1 MTTERAEPGRSSELL
16 GDVLRLVPD
25 PALLRRRRDGVIL
38 EANRAF
44 AELLDEPREELLGVP
59 LDEIDLEFLGDERE
73 GYLEALRGEG
83 EVRDVPI
90 HVAAGG
96 TRRLQL
102 ISSRLVEYRGEPCV
116 LSVAKDITDREDAQR
131 RLEASE
137 RRYRRL
143 FERNVAGT
151 FRTALD
157 GTILECNQA
166 FADMFG
172 FDSPEEAEGRSA
184 RELYATPGE
193 RNGRMERLREEDA
206 LVGVELELERRD
218 GSRIWVLENS
228 FLVDDGDGQP
238 ENMGT
243 LVDITDRK
251 KLEGRLERMAHRDS
265 LTGLAN
271 RRRLRE
277 EAEKAIARADREGQR
292 VGLIFLDL
300 ARFKRVN
307 DTLGHAAG
315 DEVLVMAAKR
325 LESSMREADL
335 AARVG
340 GDEFAAL
347 VPGVES
353 EEDLRRVAERFD
365 VRFADPFRVEDATVH
380 LDLRMGLALYPDHG
394 SNFSELLSCA
404 DYAMY
409 EADLTGGDPI
419 AVYESVMGPGPEGGL
434 AREEALRTALE
445 RDELTLHYQPIYGAG
460 DETLRGAEALV
471 RWRHPEAGLL
481 SAAEFV
487 PLAERSGLIRRL
499 DEWVLRA
506 AVRQIAEWEEAGA
519 GPEWLS
525 VNLSASSLASAEL
538 ADFVGGLL
546 DDAGV
551 PGERLAVEITERVA
565 LRDPEEVSETLD
577 RLRAQGVRVAVD
589 DFGTGHAVLAY
600 LRQFVANIL
609 KLDMVFVQQMEE
621 QPRDEE
627 LVAGITALGRQLD
640 MEVVAEGVESGA
652 QRDRLRAVGVDLVQ
666 GYWLGRPVPP
676 DDLPKE

>member
-1 MTTERAEPGRSSELL
+1 
-16 GDVLRLVPD
+16 VPD

-44 AELLDEPREELLGVP
+44 AGLLGEPREELLGEP
-59 LDEIDLEFLGDERE
+59 LAEIDLEFLGDERE

-102 ISSRLVEYRGEPCV
+102 ISSRLVEYRGEPCI
-116 LSVAKDITDREDAQR
+116 LSVAKDITDREEAQR

-166 FADMFG
+166 FAEMFG
-172 FDSPEEAEGRSA
+172 FDSPEEAQGRSA

-206 LVGVELELERRD
+206 LVGAELELERRD
-218 GSRIWVLENS
+218 GSRLWVLENS

-251 KLEGRLERMAHRDS
+251 QLEGRLERMAHRDS

-277 EAEKAIARADREGQR
+277 EAEQAIARADREGQR

-347 VPGVES
+347 VPGVEA

-365 VRFADPFRVEDATVH
+365 IRFSDPFRVEDATVH

-445 RDELTLHYQPIYGAG
+445 RDELTLHYQPIYGAE
-460 DETLRGAEALV
+460 DEALRGAEALV

-506 AVRQIAEWEEAGA
+506 AVRQIAAWEEAGD

-538 ADFVGGLL
+538 ADFVGRLL
-546 DDAGV
+546 DEADV

-565 LRDPEEVSETLD
+565 LRDPEEVSDTLD

-640 MEVVAEGVESGA
+640 MEVVAEGVESGV

-676 DDLPKE
+676 DELPPG